1 MNAKLLVS
9 TACGVA
15 AGALACASPP
25 NPNVQRAEVAYD
37 AAANDPRGADL
48 RSARAAGGRR
58 RARARA
64 ARRAARR
71 GRRGGR
77 PSGLSRAAARRDRRG
92 LGRTTS
98 TTRPSA
104 RRWTSTSTF
113 ARTSPPRRPAHVR
126 IVVRTPIYTDLDATL
141 LELHPEQTDRGVVI
155 VMDDVWFDRERST
168 LRPDALPDLSR
179 LADYLR
185 SHRDLDVIVEGHAD
199 RNEVGHGAVD
209 LSEDRAE
216 AVEDYF
222 KTQGID
228 DDRVLTR
235 AYGASA
241 PRTAGATPFGRQ
253 QNRRV
258 EIVVVE

>member
-1 MNAKLLVS
+1 MNAKLFIS

-37 AAANDPRGADL
+37 SAANDPEVRTYAPRELQEAEAALDRAQRAERRDEDDEEVDHLAYLAQRRIEIAEVSAD
-48 RSARAAGGRR
+48 RKHDAAERK
-58 RARARA
+58 AVDVDVHVH
-64 ARRAARR
+64 
-71 GRRGGR
+71 
-77 PSGLSRAAARRDRRG
+77 PSVAAA
-92 LGRTTS
+92 
-98 TTRPSA
+98 PPA
-104 RRWTSTSTF
+104 RV
-113 ARTSPPRRPAHVR
+113 PV
-126 IVVRTPIYTDLDATL
+126 VVRTPIYTDLDATL
-141 LELHPEQTDRGVVI
+141 LELHPEQTERGVVI

-185 SHRDLDVIVEGHAD
+185 SHQGLEVIVEGHAD

-222 KTQGID
+222 EDQGID
-228 DDRVLTR
+228 DDRIVTR
-235 AYGASA
+235 AYGASE
-241 PRTAGATPFGRQ
+241 PRTAGATPLGRQ